1 MSQHERKCV
10 VVLKINQVMAKKKT
24 SEGGAPRVNKYSVAP
39 LIEKYYNQYYSI
51 ETYPAEQCVAFNAV
65 ADEWGVLGNFAHTA
79 LVVDG
84 VTFKC
89 SEQLYQVMK
98 FTDPDV
104 IGKVYEGI
112 TFKGLKKGTVKMV
125 AKSYET
131 QGYRRKDWGSMLV
144 DALKFCLQTKYEQS
158 EEFRKALESS
168 KGFYIVE
175 DQSTRKKGA
184 DATADTWGALLRDG
198 SYVGPN
204 LMGRLLMELRDNG
217 KLEYKLPEDAFDFLK
232 HLK

>member
-1 MSQHERKCV
+1 
-10 VVLKINQVMAKKKT
+10 MAKKKT
-24 SEGGAPRVNKYSVAP
+24 DGETKVRKTGVAH
-39 LIEKYYNQYYSI
+39 LIQKYYNQYYSI
-51 ETYPAEQCVAFNAV
+51 ETYPAEQCIGFNAV
-65 ADEWGVLGNFAHTA
+65 ADEWGILGNFAHTA

-104 IGKVYEGI
+104 VRKVYEGV
-112 TFKGLKKGTVKMV
+112 TFKGIKKGTVKMV
-125 AKSYET
+125 ARSYET
-131 QGYRRKDWGSMLV
+131 QGYRRRDWGSMLV
-144 DALKFCLQTKYEQS
+144 DALKFCIQTKYEQS
-158 EEFRKALESS
+158 EEFRKALENT

-175 DQSTRKKGA
+175 DQTTRKKGA

-198 SYVGPN
+198 SFVGPN

-217 KLEYKLPEDAFDFLK
+217 KLEYKLPEDALDFLK
-232 HLK
+232 HLKI